1 MCLQTC
7 LPINI
12 YPGITLCEVVT
23 DKNRNQEEMS
33 FTTYNYEIGL
43 DTITFHDKPFGA
55 TTYTFDQLGTT
66 IYDPLQKYEQE
77 RAEAAV
83 DEIGGTDIGSI

>member
-1 MCLQTC
+1 MCLQSC

-12 YPGITLCEVVT
+12 YPGITLCEMVT
-23 DKNRNQEEMS
+23 NKDKSQEELF
-33 FTTYNYEIGL
+33 FTTYDYEIGL

-66 IYDPLQKYEQE
+66 IYLPKYDTEPCE
-77 RAEAAV
+77 SALG
-83 DEIGGTDIGSI
+83 EIGGTDIGSI